1 MNSPNPHP
9 QRTVG
14 LRKNPRMPAAVT
26 VPQQNHAG
34 NAANDDAAATDLDHN
49 KNPLWILVIALGVFC
64 AVAALV
70 MAFD

>member
-1 MNSPNPHP
+1 MNSPNPAP

-14 LRKNPRMPAAVT
+14 LLKNRATPAAVT
-26 VPQQNHAG
+26 VPQQDRAG
-34 NAANDDAAATDLDHN
+34 TAAKHDAATTDLEHN

>member
-1 MNSPNPHP
+1 MNSPNPAP

-14 LRKNPRMPAAVT
+14 LLKTLATPAVT
-26 VPQQNHAG
+26 VPQQNRAG
-34 NAANDDAAATDLDHN
+34 SAANDDAATTDLEHN

>member
-1 MNSPNPHP
+1 MNSPNPAP

-14 LRKNPRMPAAVT
+14 LLKNPLTQAVAT
-26 VPQQNHAG
+26 VSQQDRAG
-34 NAANDDAAATDLDHN
+34 DAANDDAAATVEFFQ
-49 KNPLWILVIALGVFC
+49 NPLWIMAIALGVFC

>member
-1 MNSPNPHP
+1 MNSTSPAP

-14 LRKNPRMPAAVT
+14 LLKKPLTQASVT
-26 VPQQNHAG
+26 LARQDHDG
-34 NAANDDAAATDLDHN
+34 NAANDDAVTTVDFFQ
-49 KNPLWILVIALGVFC
+49 NPLWSMAIALGVFC